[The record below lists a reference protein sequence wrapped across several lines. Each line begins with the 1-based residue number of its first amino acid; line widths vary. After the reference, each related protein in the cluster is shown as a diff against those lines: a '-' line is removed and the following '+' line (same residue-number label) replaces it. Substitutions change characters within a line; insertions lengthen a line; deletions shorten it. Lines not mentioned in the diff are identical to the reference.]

1 VPVVLKSP
9 ADIERMQAAGAVAA
23 SVHERLRGLV
33 QPGITTRE
41 LDAVGHDLIVAA
53 GGTPSFLNYRGYPAS
68 VCTSVNDEILHGI
81 PGERVLR
88 DGDIISLDL
97 GVYLDGFH
105 ADAAVSIPVGTVE
118 PRLIELIETTEECF
132 WVGFRAL
139 RAGGRIGDAGSV
151 IQALAESRGFGVV
164 RDYAGH
170 GVGRKIHED
179 PSVPNYGRPGSGSLL
194 RRGMTFALEPMLTL
208 GAHETRLLRDNWTV
222 VTRDGSPAAHYEHT
236 VAITDDGPLILTA
249 VAAHAGARN
258 VI

>member
-1 VPVVLKSP
+1 MPVVLKSP
-9 ADIERMQAAGAVAA
+9 ADIEQMQDAGAVVA
-23 SVHERLRGLV
+23 SVHERLLGLV

-41 LDAVGHDLIVAA
+41 IDAVGHDLILAA

-81 PGERVLR
+81 PGDRVLQ
-88 DGDIISLDL
+88 DGDILSLDL
-97 GVYLDGFH
+97 GVYLGGFH
-105 ADAAVSIPVGTVE
+105 GDAAVTIPVGTVE
-118 PRLIELIETTEECF
+118 PRLLELIKTTEECF

-151 IQALAESRGFGVV
+151 IQELAESRGFGVV

-194 RRGMTFALEPMLTL
+194 RPGMTFALEPMLTL
-208 GAHETRLLRDNWTV
+208 GGFQTRLLPDKWTV
-222 VTRDGSPAAHYEHT
+222 VTVDGSPAAHFEHT
-236 VAITDDGPLILTA
+236 VAITEDGPLILTA
-249 VAAHAGARN
+249 MTAN